1 MGFNWMEQTPQTRYV
16 KFIAALCLLALT
28 DFAMHLLHR
37 FWHVLILLVITL
49 IAGSVI
55 SQPTAL
61 AVELP
66 ALKDLPASLQE
77 PIAPSRSVLDPSTI
91 PSEKVSEF
99 VHACLQVVALIE
111 RREGELQGSETET
124 ESLRV
129 EQEIES
135 EALAIIQK
143 AGLTRQEY
151 LQLLGLANT
160 DPEFGERIAVQL
172 QEATS

>member
-1 MGFNWMEQTPQTRYV
+1 MLVWFAIIPQP
-16 KFIAALCLLALT
+16 I
-28 DFAMHLLHR
+28 
-37 FWHVLILLVITL
+37 
-49 IAGSVI
+49 
-55 SQPTAL
+55 AL
-61 AVELP
+61 AVTTPMPNPFSDVGPE
-66 ALKDLPASLQE
+66 KV
-77 PIAPSRSVLDPSTI
+77 APNRSVLDPSSI

-111 RREGELQGSETET
+111 RREGELQGAETET

-135 EALAIIQK
+135 EALAIIEK

>member
-1 MGFNWMEQTPQTRYV
+1 
-16 KFIAALCLLALT
+16 
-28 DFAMHLLHR
+28 MHLLR
-37 FWHVLILLVITL
+37 RLWHVLLFLLINLMTGTIIDHATV
-49 IAGSVI
+49 
-55 SQPTAL
+55 L

-66 ALKDLPASLQE
+66 VLKNLPAATSEQL
-77 PIAPSRSVLDPSTI
+77 APNRPVIDPSSI

-111 RREGELQGSETET
+111 RREGELQGSETES

>member
-1 MGFNWMEQTPQTRYV
+1 MNLFLPRVWHVVLVFLGT
-16 KFIAALCLLALT
+16 FIFCFSTIHQPAALAAT
-28 DFAMHLLHR
+28 VPPVGDPPAASQE
-37 FWHVLILLVITL
+37 LV
-49 IAGSVI
+49 
-55 SQPTAL
+55 
-61 AVELP
+61 
-66 ALKDLPASLQE
+66 
-77 PIAPSRSVLDPSTI
+77 APSRSVVDPSSI

-111 RREGELQGSETET
+111 RREGELQGSETES

-135 EALAIIQK
+135 EALAIIEK